1 MLSAFFLY
9 PETSAHTILKRKA
22 HALKKINPSRNY
34 HTEYGSLDQ
43 PLSTRLATSLTR
55 PIHLLAT
62 QPIIQL
68 ISFYLAYN
76 FGLLFIVLS
85 TFATLWTSYYNQSI
99 STSGLH
105 YISLVIGYTIA
116 AQGAA
121 PITDRLWA
129 YLKSRHGGE
138 TQPEYRIPL
147 MIPGVVLIPT
157 GLFLYGFTAEARLH
171 WIVPDIGILIFG
183 CGIIVGTQAMQA
195 YVMDSFPKYVASA
208 NAASQFLRNIAGF
221 AFPIFAP
228 SLYLVLGYGWGNALL
243 AFLFLA
249 IGVPAPLI
257 LWKFGAKLRGM
268 GKPQW

>member
-1 MLSAFFLY
+1 MFTAFFLY
-9 PETSAHTILKRKA
+9 PETSAHAILKRKA
-22 HALKKINPSRNY
+22 RALKKADPSRNF

-43 PLSTRLATSLTR
+43 PLSKRLTISLTR
-55 PIHLLAT
+55 PIRLLAT

-76 FGLLFIVLS
+76 FGLLYIVLS
-85 TFATLWTSYYNQSI
+85 TFATLWIDRYHQST

-105 YISLVIGYTIA
+105 YIALAIGYTIA

-121 PITDRLWA
+121 PVTDRLWA
-129 YLKSRHGGE
+129 YLKSRHAGA

-147 MIPGVVLIPT
+147 MIPGAVLIPT
-157 GLFLYGFTAEARLH
+157 GLFLYGFAAEATLQ
-171 WIVPDIGILIFG
+171 WAIPDLGILIFG

-208 NAASQFLRNIAGF
+208 SAASQLLRSIAGF

-228 SLYLVLGYGWGNALL
+228 RLYWALGYGWGNALL

-249 IGVPAPLI
+249 IGVPAPLL
-257 LWKFGAKLRGM
+257 LWKFGAKLRAM